1 MVVAETPTTML
12 PTAAICIN
20 ILSEVNTL
28 QQQSLVLCR
37 NPLLVCQRIQII
49 LFNGFNSSMAAMQV
63 QRIIELLMFDFSNV
77 IHVQCAPSDGGA
89 SQLLVLTP
97 WCIATSWAARYK
109 YRQPCAAADFTL
121 VATDQPRAWGSA
133 DACFPSCVQRAVH
146 ASVFFSDTW
155 WGLHHKC
162 LSRGIS
168 NHMDMTITVH

>member
-12 PTAAICIN
+12 RTAAICIN

-37 NPLLVCQRIQII
+37 NPLLVSQRIQII
-49 LFNGFNSSMAAMQV
+49 LFNGFSSSMAAMQV

-97 WCIATSWAARYK
+97 WCIATSWAAR
-109 YRQPCAAADFTL
+109 
-121 VATDQPRAWGSA
+121 
-133 DACFPSCVQRAVH
+133 H
-146 ASVFFSDTW
+146 
-155 WGLHHKC
+155 
-162 LSRGIS
+162 
-168 NHMDMTITVH
+168 